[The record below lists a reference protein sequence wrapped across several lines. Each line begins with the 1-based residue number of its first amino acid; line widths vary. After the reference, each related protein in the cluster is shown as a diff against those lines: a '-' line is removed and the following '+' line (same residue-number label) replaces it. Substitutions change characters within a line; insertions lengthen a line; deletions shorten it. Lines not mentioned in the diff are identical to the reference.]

1 MIKLNPRYL
10 TVNLMDFFVKSFRY
24 VRDVKCIRQKKMFNN
39 TLRKVVFFLFLFK
52 MLLNILCYRVNMIT
66 QYYVTLCFTQKRRE
80 ALSIS
85 PQLIDDGP
93 QRNLLKVK
101 LV

>member
-1 MIKLNPRYL
+1 MRKLNPRYL
-10 TVNLMDFFVKSFRY
+10 TVNLRDFSVKSFRY
-24 VRDVKCIRQKKMFNN
+24 LRDVKTTIMFNS
-39 TLRKVVFFLFLFK
+39 TLGKVAFFFQFISSI
-52 MLLNILCYRVNMIT
+52 LLNTLCYRVNMIT
-66 QYYVTLCFTQKRRE
+66 QYYATLCSTQKRRE